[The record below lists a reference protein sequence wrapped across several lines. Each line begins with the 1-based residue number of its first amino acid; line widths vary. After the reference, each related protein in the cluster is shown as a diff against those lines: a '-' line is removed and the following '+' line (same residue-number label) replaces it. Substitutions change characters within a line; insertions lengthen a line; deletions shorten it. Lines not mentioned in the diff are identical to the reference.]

1 MPPPLSTIS
10 CVFSGASFYSILN
23 VYLPPDRPPRRRAGK
38 AKGLRRLRRIV
49 KCGILSVNRVRPCR
63 KGGPPLHNTIAV
75 AMSGGVDSS
84 VAVWLLR
91 QEGWET
97 AGVTLR
103 LFQPEDLAPGRGEA
117 CHALQDAEDARA
129 VAAQLGIPHYTLD
142 LSDRFAQWRSMRR
155 AAPPTPVWC
164 ATEPSNSEPFW
175 RRRTSWAI
183 PFWPPA
189 TTPRWSGMRAP
200 AAFC

>member
-1 MPPPLSTIS
+1 M
-10 CVFSGASFYSILN
+10 
-23 VYLPPDRPPRRRAGK
+23 
-38 AKGLRRLRRIV
+38 
-49 KCGILSVNRVRPCR
+49 
-63 KGGPPLHNTIAV
+63 HNTIAV

-129 VAAQLGIPHYTLD
+129 VAAQLGIPHYTPGPVGPLCP
-142 LSDRFAQWRSMRR
+142 MRHGPLR
-155 AAPPTPVWC
+155 GGV
-164 ATEPSNSEPFW
+164 
-175 RRRTSWAI
+175 
-183 PFWPPA
+183 
-189 TTPRWSGMRAP
+189 
-200 AAFC
+200 

>member
-1 MPPPLSTIS
+1 M
-10 CVFSGASFYSILN
+10 
-23 VYLPPDRPPRRRAGK
+23 
-38 AKGLRRLRRIV
+38 
-49 KCGILSVNRVRPCR
+49 
-63 KGGPPLHNTIAV
+63 HNTIAV

-142 LSDRFAQWRSMRR
+142 LSDRFAQCVMDPF
-155 AAPPTPVWC
+155 AAEYEAGRTPNPCVVC
-164 ATEPSNSEPFW
+164 N
-175 RRRTSWAI
+175 R
-183 PFWPPA
+183 FWPPA